1 MTGSDGSLGAGAWM
15 HDGAAARS
23 WDAIV
28 IGGGH
33 NGLVC
38 AAYLARGGLRTLIV
52 ERREAVGG
60 ALATSQI
67 APGARVPTYAHTVG
81 RVRGSIARDLGL
93 AREGLRLV
101 QPAARVTSLRAD
113 GPAIT
118 LWGDAARTAI
128 GLASLSRH
136 DAAAWAEVD
145 SEIRALAAILSRLH
159 ALTPPDPSRPGAAD
173 ALAGLRLGLRYRQMP
188 TAPARSLPKAFPQ
201 PIMDFLEDRFETDAL
216 RAVLAVR
223 GLRYSSLGPR
233 SAGSTQLLLAD
244 SAGND
249 GGAAGETVYARGGPG
264 ALAAALVAAARREG
278 AHVRTSAEVTA
289 VRVRDGRVSGVAL
302 VSGEELTAPI
312 VISGLDPKRTLL
324 GLLDPEV
331 LGPGLGWQAGN
342 LRLGGVTAKVNLAL
356 AGLPGFSGLSGGDV
370 AARLRGRIVVAP
382 SVAYLDAAADAAKY
396 GRVSDAPWLEATIP
410 SLVDPLLVD
419 GAGVSSVRHVMSVLV
434 QSAPYRLREGS
445 WETQRE
451 ALGDLVVRTLET
463 VAPGLG
469 KLVVAREVLTPADLE
484 AQLGMTEGHPLHGEP
499 SLDQWFAWRPMLG
512 HARYRMPVDGLYL
525 CGSGAHP
532 GGGVSGLPGRNAA
545 REVLVD
551 ARRRP
556 APRPA

>member
-1 MTGSDGSLGAGAWM
+1 MSGHAGA
-15 HDGAAARS
+15 DARS

-38 AAYLARGGLRTLIV
+38 AAYLARAGLRTLIL

-60 ALATSQI
+60 AVATSEI

-81 RVRGSIARDLGL
+81 RLRGSIARDLGL

-101 QPAARVTSLRAD
+101 QPAARTTSLRAD
-113 GPAIT
+113 APAIT
-118 LWGDAARTAI
+118 LWGDVARTATT
-128 GLASLSRH
+128 LAPVSRR

-145 SEIRALAAILSRLH
+145 AEIRALAAVLSLLH
-159 ALTPPDPSRPGAAD
+159 GLTPPDPSQPGAAD
-173 ALAGLRLGLRYRQMP
+173 ALAALRLGLSYRGM
-188 TAPARSLPKAFPQ
+188 TEAHAHSLPRALAQ
-201 PIMDFLEDRFETDAL
+201 PIADFLDDRFETDAL
-216 RAVLAVR
+216 RALVGVR
-223 GLRYSSLGPR
+223 GLRYSALGPR

-244 SAGND
+244 AAGND
-249 GGAAGETVYARGGPG
+249 GGTAGETVYARGGPG

-278 AHVRTSAEVTA
+278 AHVRTSADVVA
-289 VRVRDGRVSGVAL
+289 VRAREGRVAGVAL
-302 VSGEELTAPI
+302 ASGEELTAPI

-342 LRLGGVTAKVNLAL
+342 LRMGGVTAKVNLAL
-356 AGLPGFSGLSGGDV
+356 AGLPAFTGLAGEG
-370 AARLRGRIVVAP
+370 AQMRLRGRLVVAP
-382 SVAYLDAAADAAKY
+382 SMAYLDAAADAAKY
-396 GRVSDAPWLEATIP
+396 GRVSTQPWLEATIP

-419 GAGVSSVRHVMSVLV
+419 GAGVSGVRHVMSIIV
-434 QSAPYRLREGS
+434 QSVPYHLRAGS

-451 ALGDLVVRTLET
+451 MLGDLVVRTLET

-469 KLVVAREVLTPADLE
+469 RLVVARQVLTPADLE

-512 HARYRMPVDGLYL
+512 LARYRMPLEGLYL
-525 CGSGAHP
+525 CASGAHP
-532 GGGVSGLPGRNAA
+532 GGGITGQPGRNAA
-545 REVLVD
+545 REVLID
-551 ARRRP
+551 ARRQRGGRRP
-556 APRPA
+556 